1 MNCTLKQSLCNF
13 RKVIKLL
20 VFDKSCFTLMYLKL
34 FTFLLIIHKQM
45 LMSRILVSDQ
55 GKRRLSIKSD
65 KSKVGVFFS
74 RQLDLISF

>member
-1 MNCTLKQSLCNF
+1 
-13 RKVIKLL
+13 
-20 VFDKSCFTLMYLKL
+20 MYLKL

-65 KSKVGVFFS
+65 NSKVGVLF
-74 RQLDLISF
+74 

>member
-1 MNCTLKQSLCNF
+1 MNCTLKQSVCNF

-55 GKRRLSIKSD
+55 GKRRLSIKSH
-65 KSKVGVFFS
+65 KSKVGVLF
-74 RQLDLISF
+74 

>member
-1 MNCTLKQSLCNF
+1 MNCTLKQSVCNF

-65 KSKVGVFFS
+65 NSKVGVLF
-74 RQLDLISF
+74 

>member
-1 MNCTLKQSLCNF
+1 MNCTLKQSVCNF

-65 KSKVGVFFS
+65 
-74 RQLDLISF
+74 

>member
-1 MNCTLKQSLCNF
+1 MNCTLKQSVCNF

-55 GKRRLSIKSD
+55 GKRRLSIKLH
-65 KSKVGVFFS
+65 KSKVGVLF
-74 RQLDLISF
+74 

>member
-65 KSKVGVFFS
+65 KSKVGVFF
-74 RQLDLISF
+74 LDSLI

>member
-55 GKRRLSIKSD
+55 GK
-65 KSKVGVFFS
+65 
-74 RQLDLISF
+74 